1 MGNRSKDENAAA
13 SNNTKDRDQESNSRD
28 QDTRDTSLVKA
39 IAEAVAQQ
47 TQAIADVFQRQ
58 MEETRA
64 QYEELFK
71 ASRAQ
76 NFTSTLKV
84 TSSTDGFR
92 VMDPF
97 DWTHDKN
104 IYQRWQLWS
113 HKARLALNAME
124 GHSDTA
130 KISYIHHWLDGKG
143 ISNIQG
149 WMNSKILI
157 SQEEYDALEE
167 RDRKGR
173 YSSDK
178 IESYF
183 SLVENILTPRS
194 NPLLAVEELY
204 LAKQGSM
211 TSQEFHSQILEIVK
225 RCHFP
230 NQAAEERAVRDAIFI
245 GMNSQRTKDKAINF
259 MNEEE
264 GKEVTVDFL
273 LNHLAVEDG
282 NSQHRFLSQLDSSTS
297 VNMVAYDRQQNKG
310 KSNRSRNSNGR
321 EREQNKSRGHNS
333 SSTVQTSRK
342 PPGMEGKCM
351 RCGRPEHEQG
361 EKCAARHAKCKDCHK
376 IGHFY
381 KVCQSSKRTVRANL
395 AQVTPQ
401 DENDTHID
409 ECGYVQPNPPA
420 INMLKVINNTGTTSG
435 TESLKFPIDVNPRGT
450 YKHHL
455 EVNIDTGADV
465 NCMNE
470 KTFKK
475 LFPEVDLSVCPH
487 SIQNFGNSTAD
498 VYILGQFRTYLKF
511 RGRKYLNTFI
521 VTNANDC
528 PNILSH
534 GAIFRMGILVPNYP
548 EENMVKVRDMETG
561 TSNVFQVLQD
571 LRMQQYQGNSEPRM
585 HRPSTTF
592 TTTTTRQ
599 LKASETPKSY
609 ETASQKA
616 GTATYT
622 GNTSPIQTSFR
633 TMPPPKPSAHRT
645 ISTPELNTTHSTR
658 RPAFRIHQPHSHSE
672 HKTCCMHV
680 HQQQSKTYR
689 MEEPP
694 ALREVKHP
702 HRDRTSVSRSPST
715 EQEVL
720 SQFSGFSEEIEH
732 FTRDPYTTH
741 LKSCTQ
747 STDYA
752 FKGQEVHTYIDC
764 EHSHGHMNDHLIQ
777 NTPDFQGKQFLQ
789 GKEKITC
796 TDMEN
801 TPGMMNTYTF
811 TPGSTTLSI
820 PTHSRK
826 IPQNFQQT
834 EKESSN
840 TVALPGFNHNADTTM
855 YVETSGNVHSNGT
868 LSTSLQTDTNRYANM
883 DTNHA
888 AHRYRDTR
896 KEVHLLSEPSE
907 LRPFEAMA
915 HRDTRKEAH
924 LLSRPSEL
932 QPTEDSETQRCNP
945 AHVQQ
950 TRQEYSRL
958 TEINKAKFQNPFI
971 YNDERNF
978 VRHNSV
984 SKISSNNVF
993 MTTPNTSVSNSVFC
1007 RKKGRKRGICRDS
1020 RNSRRTCTC
1029 TYSRRTCT
1037 CTCTYS
1043 HTGES
1048 P

>member
-13 SNNTKDRDQESNSRD
+13 ENHSRD
-28 QDTRDTSLVKA
+28 QDTRDTSLAKA

-47 TQAIADVFQRQ
+47 TQTIADVFQRQIEAVSRQKSEETQALTDVFQRQ

-64 QYEELFK
+64 QYQELLK
-71 ASRAQ
+71 ASCAQ
-76 NFTSTLKV
+76 KLSSTLKV
-84 TSSTDGFR
+84 TSGTNGFR
-92 VMDPF
+92 VMDAF
-97 DWTHDKN
+97 DWTNDKN

-113 HKARLALNAME
+113 HKARLALDAME
-124 GHSDTA
+124 GDNEKT
-130 KISYIHHWLDGKG
+130 KISYLHHWLDGKG
-143 ISNIQG
+143 IDKIKG
-149 WMNSKILI
+149 WTNSKILI
-157 SQEEYDALEE
+157 PQEEYDALEE

-194 NPLLAVEELY
+194 NPLLAVEELH
-204 LAKQGSM
+204 LTKQGSM
-211 TSQEFHSQILEIVK
+211 TSQEFHSKILEIVK

-230 NQAAEERAVRDAIFI
+230 NQAAEDRAVRDAIFI

-259 MNEEE
+259 MNEED
-264 GKEVTVDFL
+264 GKEVTVEFL

-297 VNMVAYDRQQNKG
+297 VNVVAYDRRQNKG

-321 EREQNKSRGHNS
+321 ERKQNKSRGHNS

-376 IGHFY
+376 IGYFY
-381 KVCQSSKRTVRANL
+381 KVCQSSKKTARANL

-401 DENDTHID
+401 EEDSTYID
-409 ECGYVQPNPPA
+409 ECGHTQAQPSYTQSYSPA
-420 INMLKVINNTGTTSG
+420 INMLKVINNKGTTSG

-455 EVNIDTGADV
+455 EVSIDTGADV

-498 VYILGQFRTYLKF
+498 VYILGQFRVYLKF

-548 EENMVKVRDMETG
+548 EENMVNVRDMETG

-571 LRMQQYQGNSEPRM
+571 LRMQQYQGNSEPRT
-585 HRPSTTF
+585 HRPGTTVM
-592 TTTTTRQ
+592 TTTTKQ
-599 LKASETPKSY
+599 LKASKTPKSY

-616 GTATYT
+616 GTATHT
-622 GNTSPIQTSFR
+622 GSMSPIQTSFR
-633 TMPPPKPSAHRT
+633 TMPPPKPSAYRT
-645 ISTPELNTTHSTR
+645 IPTPELNTVYR
-658 RPAFRIHQPHSHSE
+658 RPASRTHQPHSHSE
-672 HKTCCMHV
+672 LACCMHV
-680 HQQQSKTYR
+680 YQQQSKTYR

-694 ALREVKHP
+694 ALEEVKHP

-715 EQEVL
+715 EQKVL

-732 FTRDPYTTH
+732 FTRDPYTAH
-741 LKSCTQ
+741 LRSCIQ
-747 STDYA
+747 STGYA
-752 FKGQEVHTYIDC
+752 PKIHEVHTCINC
-764 EHSHGHMNDHLIQ
+764 EHSQGHMNDQ
-777 NTPDFQGKQFLQ
+777 NTPEKQFLQ
-789 GKEKITC
+789 GKEKSTC
-796 TDMEN
+796 TDMGD
-801 TPGMMNTYTF
+801 TPALQGNETNILKMYTNTY
-811 TPGSTTLSI
+811 
-820 PTHSRK
+820 
-826 IPQNFQQT
+826 
-834 EKESSN
+834 
-840 TVALPGFNHNADTTM
+840 D
-855 YVETSGNVHSNGT
+855 
-868 LSTSLQTDTNRYANM
+868 NM
-883 DTNHA
+883 DTNHT
-888 AHRYRDTR
+888 AHRDRDAR
-896 KEVHLLSEPSE
+896 KEAHLLSGPSE
-907 LRPFEAMA
+907 LRPFKAMA
-915 HRDTRKEAH
+915 HRHTREEAH

-932 QPTEDSETQRCNP
+932 QPTEHPETQKLDS

-958 TEINKAKFQNPFI
+958 TEINKAKFQDPFI

-1007 RKKGRKRGICRDS
+1007 RKKGRKRGKCRDS

-1037 CTCTYS
+1037 CTCTCTCS
-1043 HTGES
+1043 HTGDVHKRPHS
-1048 P
+1048 KNS